1 MIEQPSIPKI
11 IDSNI
16 FDVDTNKERD
26 IKIIDIDI
34 EDRWNINIPPI
45 GDKAETVGELN
56 DILEEA
62 LSQKP
67 E

>member
-34 EDRWNINIPPI
+34 KDRFPLKVAEIP
-45 GDKAETVGELN
+45 DVY
-56 DILEEA
+56 
-62 LSQKP
+62 
-67 E
+67 